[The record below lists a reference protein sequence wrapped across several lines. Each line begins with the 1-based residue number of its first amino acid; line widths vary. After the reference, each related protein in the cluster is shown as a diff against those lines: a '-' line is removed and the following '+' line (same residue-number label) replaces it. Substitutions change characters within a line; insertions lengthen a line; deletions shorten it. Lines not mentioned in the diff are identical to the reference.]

1 MSSLRVFCFK
11 RFIARVLIF
20 SMLLVTVQVPLARA
34 AMLPTLPVQSSD
46 TLTGPTLEERL
57 ASEDARAWMQSMGV
71 DPAQVDARLA
81 ALTPAERADLDAR
94 LDTLPAG
101 GDSIIGIII
110 FILVLLIIL
119 DLLGATDIFPVIKPI
134 GSK

>member
-11 RFIARVLIF
+11 RFIAKALIF
-20 SMLLVTVQVPLARA
+20 SLLFVTVQVPVARA
-34 AMLPTLPVQSSD
+34 AMLPTLPQSI
-46 TLTGPTLEERL
+46 TEHPTGSIETRL
-57 ASEDARAWMQSMGV
+57 AMEDAQTWMLAMGV
-71 DPAQVDARLA
+71 DPGQVEARLA

-94 LDTLPAG
+94 LSELPAG
-101 GDSIIGIII
+101 GDSVIGIIV
-110 FILVLLIIL
+110 FILVLLIVL